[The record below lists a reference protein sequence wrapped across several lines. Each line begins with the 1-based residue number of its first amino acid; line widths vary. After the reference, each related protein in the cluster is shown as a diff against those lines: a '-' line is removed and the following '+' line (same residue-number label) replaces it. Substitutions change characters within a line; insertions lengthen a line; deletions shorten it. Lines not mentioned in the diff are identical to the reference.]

1 MTKDITKL
9 LKGKPTISK
18 AKTSKVTKPSTKKK
32 LTATIKE
39 TPITQNTSTKKKVTI
54 NDKTF
59 EYEEKMHSSTCRI
72 LGTHGVRFQSKLYS
86 ELMKT
91 HKENFLNNN
100 NNGHDTKKLRF
111 QIASFDLDDT
121 LIQTKSGFKFGKSA
135 DDWKFKYPEIQE
147 KGKLTEWIMKANE
160 DCKDDETT
168 TIPIMVI
175 FTNQGGV
182 TNNHDSNEPK
192 SKSLLKLL
200 TKLQLIL
207 DSSPL
212 AEVPTLIYASTKK
225 SKKDLQNGVGSDDQ
239 LHSSFR
245 KPGIGM
251 FEQLKMDLGDG
262 VGVGVGIDGV
272 LIDMEKSFYVGDAAG
287 RKSDFSDSDKKF
299 AENVG
304 LKFYTPEEFFV

>member
-1 MTKDITKL
+1 MTNDITKL
-9 LKGKPTISK
+9 LKGKATTTKS
-18 AKTSKVTKPSTKKK
+18 KTSKVTKPSRKKK
-32 LTATIKE
+32 PATTIKE
-39 TPITQNTSTKKKVTI
+39 TPITTTLNKSTKKTVII
-54 NDKTF
+54 NDKAF
-59 EYEEKMHSSTCRI
+59 EFEEKMQSSTCKI
-72 LGTHGVRFQSKLYS
+72 LGTHGLRFQSKLYS
-86 ELMKT
+86 EMVKT
-91 HKENFLNNN
+91 HKEKFLNSD
-100 NNGHDTKKLRF
+100 DTSEPLVKF

-147 KGKLTEWIMKANE
+147 KGKLTEWITQAK
-160 DCKDDETT
+160 DCKDEEKTI
-168 TIPIMVI
+168 IPIMVI

-225 SKKDLQNGVGSDDQ
+225 SKKDSQNGVGSVDE

-251 FEQLKMDLGDG
+251 FEQLKRDLSD
-262 VGVGVGIDGV
+262 GVGIDGG